1 MYFYGIV
8 AEHSTDCIPSAQL
21 CTVSGGAYNRNGD
34 QLYAPTP
41 FPSVKKPKFK
51 TLESLKFQGFERL
64 YSLILIS
71 DPFKGMFSEFVTV
84 EIRVE
89 GNDLVNGTIE
99 RRTRHHGGEHVIDG
113 FYILFRQP
121 IMVEG
126 KGRTTVKDGLTDFLL
141 TATVILSVSVFGH
154 SNPPYKAR

>member
-1 MYFYGIV
+1 M
-8 AEHSTDCIPSAQL
+8 QL
-21 CTVSGGAYNRNGD
+21 CTVFGGAYNRNRIPEEGR
-34 QLYAPTP
+34 TP

-64 YSLILIS
+64 YSSILIS

-99 RRTRHHGGEHVIDG
+99 RRT
-113 FYILFRQP
+113 
-121 IMVEG
+121 
-126 KGRTTVKDGLTDFLL
+126 
-141 TATVILSVSVFGH
+141 
-154 SNPPYKAR
+154 